1 MPATIIV
8 GAQWGDEGKGKAT
21 DLLAD
26 TTDLVVRYQGGN
38 NAGHTVIV
46 GDEVFKLHL
55 IPSGILY
62 PHVTP
67 VIADGVVVDPSVL
80 LQELDGLE
88 GKGLDPFGR
97 VKMSGNA
104 HLIMPYHREL
114 DMLIERRLG
123 KAKLGT
129 TKRGIGPAYADKASR
144 VGLRFQDLFD
154 EKIFLQKLEAALDLK
169 NEMLSK
175 LYNRLPMDPGEIAE
189 EYLGYAERLRPLLV
203 DTTELIHSSLEA
215 GKHIILEGAQGT
227 LLDLDHGTYPFVTS
241 SNPVAG
247 GALTGAGV
255 GPRHIDRVIGITKA
269 YVTRVGAGPFPTELF
284 DEVGERMTE
293 AGGEY
298 GTTTGRRRR
307 VGWFDAVLARYA
319 NRVNGLTD
327 IFLTKLD
334 VLSEFDTLQV
344 ATGYRYDGQVYEN
357 FPPHQ
362 SIFHHAEPV
371 YTEVP
376 GWGGDISDVTDYD
389 DLPQAAKDYVDLL
402 EQQAQVPVTWV
413 SVGPKRSQT
422 LVRRDVPLV
431 PA

>member
-1 MPATIIV
+1 MPASIIV

-21 DLLAD
+21 DMLAD
-26 TTDLVVRYQGGN
+26 QMDLVVRYQGGN

-46 GDEVFKLHL
+46 GDQVFKLHL

-67 VIADGVVVDPSVL
+67 VIADGVVVDPKVL

-88 GKGLDPFGR
+88 AQGLDAFNR
-97 VKMSGNA
+97 VKISGNA

-114 DMLIERRLG
+114 DMLVERRLG

-129 TKRGIGPAYADKASR
+129 TKRGIGPAYGDKAAR

-154 EKIFLQKLEAALDLK
+154 EKIFRQKLEAVLEHK
-169 NEMLSK
+169 NEQLSK
-175 LYNRLPMDPGEIAE
+175 IYNRLPMNADEIAA
-189 EYLGYAERLRPLLV
+189 EYLGYAKRLEQCLV
-203 DTTELIHSSLEA
+203 DTTELIHSRLEA
-215 GKHIILEGAQGT
+215 GKNIILEGAQGT

-241 SNPVAG
+241 SNPIAG
-247 GALTGAGV
+247 GALTGAGL
-255 GPRHIDRVIGITKA
+255 GPKHIDQVIGITKA

-293 AGGEY
+293 VGGEY

-334 VLSEFDTLQV
+334 VLSGFETLKV
-344 ATGYRYDGQVYEN
+344 ATAYEHDGEQYEN

-371 YTEVP
+371 YTELP
-376 GWGGDISDVTDYD
+376 GWDADITGCTTWA
-389 DLPQAAKDYVDLL
+389 DLPK
-402 EQQAQVPVTWV
+402 QAQAYVEFLEEQAKAPITWV

-422 LVRRDVPLV
+422 LTR
-431 PA
+431 A